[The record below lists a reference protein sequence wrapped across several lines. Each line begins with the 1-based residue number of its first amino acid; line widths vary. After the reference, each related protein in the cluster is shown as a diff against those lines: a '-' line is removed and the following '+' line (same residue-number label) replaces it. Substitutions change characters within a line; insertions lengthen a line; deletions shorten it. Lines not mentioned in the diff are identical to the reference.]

1 MDRDGAAGEDR
12 RRRSDTT
19 ANRGRE
25 RTSDNRR
32 RTPHMPKWIDHIVVR
47 VKDLDQ
53 ALKDYESTL
62 GMKAS
67 QGPTD
72 QPHLGLRDANIQ
84 LGDDER
90 LIELADAIVDGA
102 LPTSLAKTGEGIH
115 PAVREVGER
124 HQIPHCV

>member
-1 MDRDGAAGEDR
+1 MMRRLPGATRTYTLFPYTTLLRSGGMVRDGAAGEDR

-53 ALKDYESTL
+53 SLKDYESKL

-67 QGPTD
+67 KGTEE
-72 QPHLGLRDANIQ
+72 QPRSE
-84 LGDDER
+84 ER
-90 LIELADAIVDGA
+90 
-102 LPTSLAKTGEGIH
+102 
-115 PAVREVGER
+115 RVGKE
-124 HQIPHCV
+124 CVSTCRSRWSP